1 MIRFILQ
8 DRTLRYAIA
17 FAGPAS
23 TSAAQ
28 FLLSMFVVK
37 QSPAETFGHF
47 AFLMILL
54 QFMLGVWSAL
64 FGASL
69 AVIMADP
76 DRSRGE
82 GRMAG
87 MFAANLLAALPVTLL
102 FIGTGLALQMT
113 QAASILFALFAAIW
127 MMRGFARAFAYAQGS
142 QMRVLLSDISYG
154 VIVIAGIPL
163 LLWLSHEMMR
173 DVSLLLLVASA
184 AAMLPF
190 GRDYARR
197 QAQRISRQS
206 LAAYGEVW
214 RTHSGWSLL
223 GVLTTEATI
232 NAHAYI
238 VTLIAGAQSFAILA
252 ASALLTRPVSV
263 LMSSLS
269 EYERARMA
277 SEIAAGDPEQV
288 THSLRFFRVVMMLI
302 WVATTGLIAGILAFA
317 PRLVFPPIYA
327 VSTLALGSALWMAV
341 MLVRALRAPESAMMQ
356 AAGEFRPLAFASV
369 YSAVCSVV
377 GVAAILLIVDPLW
390 SIAGVL
396 IGELVYSAC
405 LWPKA
410 RHWRREYFAHRRGA
424 VPGESL
430 VRTDVEM
437 PA

>member
-1 MIRFILQ
+1 ML
-8 DRTLRYAIA
+8 
-17 FAGPAS
+17 
-23 TSAAQ
+23 
-28 FLLSMFVVK
+28 VVR

-76 DRSRGE
+76 DRERGE
-82 GRMAG
+82 GRLAG
-87 MFAANLLAALPVTLL
+87 MFAANLIACVPVILVFVVTGMALR
-102 FIGTGLALQMT
+102 MT
-113 QAASILFALFAAIW
+113 QTASILFALFSAIW
-127 MMRGFARAFAYAQGS
+127 MMRGFARAYSYAQGG
-142 QMRVLLSDISYG
+142 QMRVLWSDIAYG
-154 VIVIAGIPL
+154 VTVIAGMPV
-163 LLWLSHEMMR
+163 LLWLSTDMMR
-173 DVSLLLLVASA
+173 DVSVLLLLASA
-184 AAMLPF
+184 VAMLPF
-190 GRDYARR
+190 GREY
-197 QAQRISRQS
+197 AQRQMRRVTRQT
-206 LAAYGEVW
+206 LGHYGEVW

-238 VTLIAGAQSFAILA
+238 VTLIAGAHSFAILA

-277 SEIAAGDPEQV
+277 TEIGAGDAGQV
-288 THSLRFFRVVMMLI
+288 SHSLRFFRIVMMLV
-302 WVATTGLIAGILAFA
+302 WLATAALIAAVLAFA

-327 VSTLALGSALWMAV
+327 VSMLALGSALWMGV

-369 YSAVCSVV
+369 YSALFSVV

-410 RHWRREYFAHRRGA
+410 RRWRDQFENGQGARPRTPAPETDREI
-424 VPGESL
+424 
-430 VRTDVEM
+430 